1 MFADALAKYLNK
13 EAAMKL
19 QRREAKVALLGAATC
34 LVGLVGYTLY
44 SRGEVLVKAEGEKPK
59 RGSPRGP
66 ETGSSLQLLV
76 SNPPTAHNL
85 RRTLT
90 QDEIEKHEA
99 MEDKVWD
106 VMFWSVME

>member
-1 MFADALAKYLNK
+1 M
-13 EAAMKL
+13 
-19 QRREAKVALLGAATC
+19 ALLGAATC